1 MTTVSANTSHDHV
14 PAVKNTN
21 FFDAGHQ
28 EVAELSPE
36 VVKDEDKNTKLSAA
50 QKKPRIVIVPF
61 QMPHGKWEMVKF
73 DIAMCRECITET
85 FDVVVLPNSSLVT
98 RSDCKPRVYHAN
110 SECRLVFVMPFL
122 LPEALSESHFVVL

>member
-1 MTTVSANTSHDHV
+1 MS
-14 PAVKNTN
+14 AVKNTN
-21 FFDAGHQ
+21 FSDAGHQ
-28 EVAELSPE
+28 EVVEISPE
-36 VVKDEDKNTKLSAA
+36 VVKDEDKSKKLSAA
-50 QKKPRIVIVPF
+50 QKKPHIVIIPF

-85 FDVVVLPNSSLVT
+85 FDVVVSPSSSLVT

-122 LPEALSESHFVVL
+122 SPGALSASHFVVL